1 MSEYGARGLTTNIRN
16 ITCAF
21 IILYFQLFSKYLW
34 ALLIDLCVLP
44 WQWSLEKDYSRG
56 KEKIQRCS
64 LFVFVCYL
72 KRGTWEDGFLCDSFV
87 MDADGECF
95 LLVSPP
101 DYKMKTDFSLNCGSQ
116 TKQSFFYKNVKCG
129 VDGIFFDVIVTRLV
143 VVIMAIVNMMM
154 MMIIIIIMM
163 MMTMISS
170 PDDLGINAVTFV
182 AHDKLCV
189 APLYFS
195 E

>member
-1 MSEYGARGLTTNIRN
+1 M
-16 ITCAF
+16 
-21 IILYFQLFSKYLW
+21 LF
-34 ALLIDLCVLP
+34 
-44 WQWSLEKDYSRG
+44 
-56 KEKIQRCS
+56 
-64 LFVFVCYL
+64 FFFFVCNL
-72 KRGTWEDGFLCDSFV
+72 KRGRWEDGFLCDSFV

-101 DYKMKTDFSLNCGSQ
+101 DYKMKTDFSLNCGSL

-129 VDGIFFDVIVTRLV
+129 VDGIFFDVIVMWLV

-154 MMIIIIIMM
+154 MMMMIIIIMM
-163 MMTMISS
+163 MMTMMSS

-182 AHDKLCV
+182 AQDKLCG

>member
-1 MSEYGARGLTTNIRN
+1 
-16 ITCAF
+16 
-21 IILYFQLFSKYLW
+21 
-34 ALLIDLCVLP
+34 
-44 WQWSLEKDYSRG
+44 
-56 KEKIQRCS
+56 
-64 LFVFVCYL
+64 
-72 KRGTWEDGFLCDSFV
+72 

-101 DYKMKTDFSLNCGSQ
+101 DYKMKTDFSLNCGSL

-129 VDGIFFDVIVTRLV
+129 VDGIFFDVIVMWLV

-154 MMIIIIIMM
+154 MMMMIIIMM
-163 MMTMISS
+163 MMMSN

-182 AHDKLCV
+182 AHNKLCV